1 MNVVRALRAGSGVQG
16 RDDRGSVA
24 VESLGFFFVLTLV
37 TFVCV
42 QGVFLAQSVSTSQKL
57 ARDAARSFAVGA
69 GTAAVE
75 QQVRHDLP
83 SWATLEQVRFPASA
97 DARVEVELR
106 VPILLPGLTNQSF
119 TVSRD
124 AVMPRS

>member
-1 MNVVRALRAGSGVQG
+1 MSRALSRALRRGA

-24 VESLGFFFVLTLV
+24 VESIGFFFVLTLV

-57 ARDAARSFAVGA
+57 ARDAARSYAVGQGSA
-69 GTAAVE
+69 SVA
-75 QQVRHDLP
+75 QQVHDDLP
-83 SWATLEQVRFPASA
+83 SWATLEDVRFPTSA

-106 VPILLPGLTNQSF
+106 VPILVPGFTNQSF